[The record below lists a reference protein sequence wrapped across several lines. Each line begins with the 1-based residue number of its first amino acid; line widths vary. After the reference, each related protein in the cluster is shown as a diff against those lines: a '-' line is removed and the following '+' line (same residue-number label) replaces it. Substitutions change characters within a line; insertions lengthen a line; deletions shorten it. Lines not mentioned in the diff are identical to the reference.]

1 MRRWSSDEMDA
12 IKRYL
17 ETRPEESFTRTD
29 HHLAVEW
36 LAQRYLPDNLDRTE
50 KDHQKILSAFY
61 EKIDAK
67 IDRIERG
74 EAEEVNEIKPDSDF
88 ANWMKGEL
96 MTRVDRED
104 INKML
109 ACFDQEDDF
118 SHQSDSIKIF
128 EHWLNNPDNFH
139 IDNDLREKIESVVKA
154 WNQKT

>member
-1 MRRWSSDEMDA
+1 
-12 IKRYL
+12 
-17 ETRPEESFTRTD
+17 
-29 HHLAVEW
+29 
-36 LAQRYLPDNLDRTE
+36 
-50 KDHQKILSAFY
+50 
-61 EKIDAK
+61 
-67 IDRIERG
+67 
-74 EAEEVNEIKPDSDF
+74 
-88 ANWMKGEL
+88 